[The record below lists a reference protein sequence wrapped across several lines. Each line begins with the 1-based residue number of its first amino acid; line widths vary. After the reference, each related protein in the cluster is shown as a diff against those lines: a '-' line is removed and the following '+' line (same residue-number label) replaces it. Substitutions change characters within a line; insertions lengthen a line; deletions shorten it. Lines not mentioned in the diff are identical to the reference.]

1 MTTVELWKL
10 IPWIA
15 AFIMFGAFGVEGV
28 VSYFFLRDG
37 KYELK
42 DTFTSIAITVGY
54 VVVRLFLGALIAL
67 ILMGVYELTPL
78 RWSMEHWWHWLV
90 LFVVN
95 DFLYYWSHRAS
106 HTFPFMW
113 ASHAVHHNSPHMNL
127 STGLRNSWTGGAID
141 WIFFVPVIALG
152 FHPLAFGVILAIAS
166 GWDFLTHTP
175 YVGKLPVI
183 DFLCNSPSNHR
194 VHHAK
199 NPQYLDKNCGGA
211 LIIWDRIFGT
221 YAEEKEPGEYGTIEP
236 PKRPY
241 NPFYL
246 ELYLWARLL
255 TPGRSS
261 PRTRPS

>member
-1 MTTVELWKL
+1 MTAVELWEL

-15 AFIMFGAFGVEGV
+15 AFVMFGAFGVEGV

-54 VVVRLFLGALIAL
+54 VVVRIFLGALIAL
-67 ILMGVYELTPL
+67 LLMGVYQLTPL

-90 LFVVN
+90 LFVLN

-106 HTFPFMW
+106 HTIPFMW
-113 ASHAVHHNSPHMNL
+113 ASHAVHHNSPRMNL

-141 WIFFVPVIALG
+141 WVFFVPVIAVG
-152 FHPLAFGVILAIAS
+152 FHPLAFGVVLAIAS
-166 GWDFLTHTP
+166 AWDFLTHTP

-183 DFLCNSPSNHR
+183 DFLFNSPSNHR

-199 NPQYLDKNCGGA
+199 NPQYIDRNCGGA

-221 YAEEKEPGEYGTIEP
+221 YAEETEPVEYGTIEP

-255 TPGRSS
+255 TPGRRS
-261 PRTRPS
+261 PRTHPS